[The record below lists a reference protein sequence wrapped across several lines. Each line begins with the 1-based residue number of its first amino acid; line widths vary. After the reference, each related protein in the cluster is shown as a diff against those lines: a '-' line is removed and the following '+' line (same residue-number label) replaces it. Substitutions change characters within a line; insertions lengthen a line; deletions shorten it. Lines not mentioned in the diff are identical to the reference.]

1 MSSSHSD
8 YLLQVG
14 RTLAALIRDAA
25 ESHQGAEKYLS
36 RITQALELLAQARA
50 ELNGLSY
57 IGSKHVTGAK

>member
-1 MSSSHSD
+1 
-8 YLLQVG
+8 VG